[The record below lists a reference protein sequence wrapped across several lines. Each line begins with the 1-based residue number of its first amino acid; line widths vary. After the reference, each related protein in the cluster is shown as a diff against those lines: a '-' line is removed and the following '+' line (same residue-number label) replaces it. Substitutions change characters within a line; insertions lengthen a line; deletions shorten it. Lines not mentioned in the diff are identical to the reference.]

1 MNPDEKLLAS
11 DSSWRGR
18 SWVALAALIALSFV
32 LGFVVLGRA
41 PGDTP
46 LGIWGA
52 ICRGLGLAPDLAAA
66 RAAAPVAVVPSLVAW
81 TPATLASIA
90 LGSDS
95 RGEFIAL
102 NCSVC
107 HGERG
112 VNSAPGIPRL
122 AGMDAP
128 ALYKQLADF
137 RSGKRSSG
145 VMHGIALALSEQAAA
160 DVAAYYARQSG
171 GLPALTGV
179 TVPHGG
185 HGLHA
190 SDPATR
196 LVFAGDP
203 TRGIA
208 ACAACHGPDGYKL
221 GAPALMSQD
230 TGYLQTQVA
239 EFAQGSRRNDINEQM
254 RSIAMALTDAE
265 RLGIARL
272 YGSRAASP

>member
-1 MNPDEKLLAS
+1 MNPDEKPIAS
-11 DSSWRGR
+11 DKSWRSR
-18 SWVALAALIALSFV
+18 SWLALAALVALSFV
-32 LGFVVLGRA
+32 LGFVVLGAA

-46 LGIWGA
+46 LGFWGA
-52 ICRGLGLAPDLAAA
+52 ICRGLGLAPDRAAA

-81 TPATLASIA
+81 TPATLATIA
-90 LGSDS
+90 LGRES

-112 VNSAPGIPRL
+112 VNSAPGIPML

-145 VMHGIALALSEQAAA
+145 VMHGIALALSDQAAA

-171 GLPALTGV
+171 GLPVLTGV
-179 TVPHGG
+179 SVPSGG
-185 HGLHA
+185 HGLQA
-190 SDPATR
+190 LDSATR

-203 TRGIA
+203 ARGIA

-230 TGYLQTQVA
+230 SGYLQIQVA
-239 EFAQGSRRNDINEQM
+239 AFAQGSRHNDINEQM

-265 RLGIARL
+265 RLDVARL
-272 YGSRAASP
+272 YGRR